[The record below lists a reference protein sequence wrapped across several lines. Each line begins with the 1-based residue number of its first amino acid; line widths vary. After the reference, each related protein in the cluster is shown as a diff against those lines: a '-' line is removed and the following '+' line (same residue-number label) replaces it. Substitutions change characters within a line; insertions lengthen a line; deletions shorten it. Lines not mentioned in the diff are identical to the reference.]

1 MRFRIVFFI
10 LSTMLIGIIIYIML
24 STPQSIGK
32 PDIGLET
39 TFSSIFYSKRTG
51 QYDLTVQLTLT
62 NFESYKITLKDVK
75 AYFYL
80 NGSLADVVPIS
91 IIETIELNPGE
102 EETVDLSQEQLTFRT
117 SDKLYSINNA
127 IRNGNLYERIIIK
140 CMITSEKYV
149 GNYTIESEQPLGIKP
164 QTNTVPENIFRGEL
178 NSSMPLRFKTSKLLS
193 GVISTAKIPIMDA
206 TYSDNYIIVTVKVV
220 QADALITNEEIYCF
234 LNPNYTLDIYQPSA
248 DPMFPQGAKINI
260 NGTCIRYLAPN
271 GIIYQLIQPNKIT
284 LQTV

>member
-1 MRFRIVFFI
+1 
-10 LSTMLIGIIIYIML
+10 ML